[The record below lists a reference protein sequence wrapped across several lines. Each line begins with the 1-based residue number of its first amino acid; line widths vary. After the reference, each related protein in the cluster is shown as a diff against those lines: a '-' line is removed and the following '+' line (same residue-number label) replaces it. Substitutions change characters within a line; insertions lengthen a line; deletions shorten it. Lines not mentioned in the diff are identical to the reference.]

1 MFEFRSLFIIYFMLV
16 AMATVLIYH
25 AYINMPIVR
34 GRIES
39 DWVMEGFRGSEEKT
53 AAVIAESP
61 DPEMVAG
68 KYVDILPGEGVK
80 RDGTPYTL
88 LTDSDCV
95 KVVDRV
101 AAADKGP
108 WSEGVAG
115 NEPNSEDC
123 YRHNSQACMNSR
135 GGSYAQVTNNY
146 MRLNPD
152 SCSSPFHEF
161 LGNFYKNA

>member
-1 MFEFRSLFIIYFMLV
+1 MLV
-16 AMATVLIYH
+16 AMATVLIYQV
-25 AYINMPIVR
+25 IIVTPIAR
-34 GRIES
+34 PRIE
-39 DWVMEGFRGSEEKT
+39 MEGFRGSDEKT

-61 DPEMVAG
+61 DPELVAG
-68 KYVDILPGEGVK
+68 KYVDMQPGEAVDRSGM
-80 RDGTPYTL
+80 PYTL

-161 LGNFYKNA
+161 LGNFYRSS